1 MPNDMTTPTERREL
15 FRQCMQS
22 CGDTSM
28 ALENAAAIV
37 RFIDHGE
44 YEAQMSSWQ
53 LPGPSI
59 IGKPMFIGMDYGTE
73 VHPNPADD
81 DAPDLGQLFEP
92 EADIGDGADD
102 DVEPDEEE
110 PAADVQDEEPPA
122 GITVAWRAEPVQIE
136 RLASGLVK
144 WTDANTTLL
153 QEALRHGGVEE
164 AERVFGLKAS
174 SIRVKATRLGFS
186 TVPNK
191 AWKKEEPTRA
201 APTPAPVRAPKVE
214 DTPVITLSERRDG
227 QRHRAIFW
235 LEKNNYV
242 VQFSEGAFDA
252 WLEEDDDVG
261 VFGVTEAELLQ
272 FARDRGWKD

>member
-15 FRQCMQS
+15 FRQRMQS

-44 YEAQMSSWQ
+44 YEAQMSFRQ

-59 IGKPMFIGMDYGTE
+59 IGKPIFIGMDYGTE
-73 VHPNPADD
+73 VRPDPADD

-110 PAADVQDEEPPA
+110 PAAEVQDEEPPA
-122 GITVAWRAEPVQIE
+122 GITVDWRAEPVQVE
-136 RLASGLVK
+136 SLASGLVK

-174 SIRVKATRLGFS
+174 SIRVKAARLGFS
-186 TVPNK
+186 TIPGK
-191 AWKKEEPTRA
+191 AWAETKPPAA
-201 APTPAPVRAPKVE
+201 APKPVRSLMVAE
-214 DTPVITLSERRDG
+214 TPFVTLSERNDG
-227 QRHRAIFW
+227 KRKRAILW
-235 LEKNNYV
+235 LEQHGHV

-252 WLEEDDDVG
+252 WPENNDDAG
-261 VFGVTEAELLQ
+261 VFGVTEKELLQ
-272 FARDRGWKD
+272 YARDLGWKD